1 MSKAIEVNL
10 NDLPAERRKKIL
22 ARADELIQEELTL
35 REVRRLREKTQK
47 ELAILLEKRQD
58 EISRLERREDFLVS
72 TLADYIEALGGHLKI
87 VAEFNDSPSII
98 IRPSKLKVSDRRQL

>member
-87 VAEFNDSPSII
+87 VAEFNDSPPIT
-98 IRPSKLKVSDRRQL
+98 IRPSKLRVSDRRQL